1 MKTLLSLWVLLVCL
15 CFGAINFAH
24 AQEVSSSQWIRQAN
38 AALSA
43 GDYRGAEVAV
53 RMVIARTKVRR
64 VERAEA
70 YRILGILKFYGESTE
85 EARVAFLSFLKLDPD
100 AHLDP
105 ALVPPEAITMLED
118 VRIQHQ
124 TEIDA
129 MRMTPP
135 VRRYLALNLVPVG
148 GQIQNGEGTKAV
160 VVATGFVL
168 LAGTNLG
175 SYAWLKQRCASTL
188 VCGSGGE
195 NDKPQTANT
204 IRTVNLVSGG
214 ALIALYLYSL
224 VDGVRGYR
232 KLQARDRQRL
242 RDNDMSFQFST
253 SEDASSLSLSFR
265 Y

>member
-1 MKTLLSLWVLLVCL
+1 MKSFFRLCVLLLCL
-15 CFGAINFAH
+15 SGATHVAH
-24 AQEVSSSQWIRQAN
+24 AQEVSSSRWIAQAN

-43 GDYRGAEVAV
+43 GDYARAEAAV
-53 RMVIARTKVRR
+53 RMVIARPSVRR

-105 ALVPPEAITMLED
+105 ALVPPEAITLLED

-135 VRRYLALNLVPVG
+135 VKRYLALNLVPVG
-148 GQIQNGEGTKAV
+148 GQIQNGDGTKAV
-160 VVATGFVL
+160 LVAAGFVV

-175 SYAWLKQRCASTL
+175 SYAWLKQRCASDL
-188 VCGSGGE
+188 VCGSKNE
-195 NDKPQTANT
+195 NDKPQTANAL
-204 IRTVNLVSGG
+204 RTVNLVSGG
-214 ALIALYLYSL
+214 ALIALYLYSV

-232 KLQARDRQRL
+232 KLQARDRQRQ
-242 RDNDMSFQFST
+242 RDNDMSFQVSA
-253 SEDASSLSLSFR
+253 SEDASSFSLSFR